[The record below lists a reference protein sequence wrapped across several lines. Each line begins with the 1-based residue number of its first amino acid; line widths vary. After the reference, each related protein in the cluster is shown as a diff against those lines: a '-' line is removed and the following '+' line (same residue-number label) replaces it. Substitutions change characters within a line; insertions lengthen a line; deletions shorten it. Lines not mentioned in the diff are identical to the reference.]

1 MGIPLESVK
10 SSSNNNDEPR
20 LPNTAGKSRK
30 TKSDLA
36 KSINQSSKNNFEEHR
51 FSVVYKEEEQ
61 TKDSFT
67 ESLKHPSKKTFEGPT
82 LPDFDKKKPKV
93 RNSSSSKQKQ
103 RKSGRQLN
111 DSIGHYLST
120 IGKVALLSPQEE
132 ITLAKEVQAL
142 KNLIKSVLQNSDV
155 PYELTQKYNLDFL
168 EEKPNQISEDLE
180 LKDKK
185 EINDEEIIDGITNPN
200 DLKNELDSSI
210 FAGKEKFSNIAS
222 KGQKLGKE
230 LIREPI
236 VQYVKEYFINNNM
249 LDEKKQL
256 SRGLRARKRYLAANL
271 RLVVSVA
278 KKYQNR
284 GLDML
289 DLIQEGSIG
298 LERAV
303 DKFDEKLG
311 YKFSTYAYWWI
322 RQGMTRAIDNVGR
335 TIRLPIHISE
345 KLTKMK
351 KTSKDLAQKLKRE
364 PSRKELALA
373 MGIKQEDLE
382 DLLAYNTTCASLDA
396 HARGEE
402 DRSTLSELIVDPNF
416 DEPLLGIDR
425 TMETAHLNTWL
436 SQLNPREQEIIRL
449 RFGLGGAEERT
460 LASIG
465 KDMGISRERVRQ
477 LEGKAKNKLRML
489 ATRPKAA

>member
-1 MGIPLESVK
+1 MGIPLESGN
-10 SSSNNNDEPR
+10 SSSDDNFVELR
-20 LPNTAGKSRK
+20 LPNTANNSRK

-36 KSINQSSKNNFEEHR
+36 KSINQSSKINFEEQEP
-51 FSVVYKEEEQ
+51 SVAYKEEVE
-61 TKDSFT
+61 TIDSFT
-67 ESLKHPSKKTFEGPT
+67 ESLKHSSNKRFEGPT
-82 LPDFDKKKPKV
+82 LPNINKKKPKTK
-93 RNSSSSKQKQ
+93 NYPTSKKKQ
-103 RKSGRQLN
+103 RKPRRQLN
-111 DSIGHYLST
+111 DSIGHYLHC
-120 IGKVALLSPQEE
+120 IGKVDLLSQEEE
-132 ITLAKEVQAL
+132 ITLAKQVQAL
-142 KNLIKSVLQNSDV
+142 KNLIKSVLRNSDV

-180 LKDKK
+180 LERR
-185 EINDEEIIDGITNPN
+185 EINDEEIIDGTTNPN

-222 KGQKLGKE
+222 KSQKSGKE
-230 LIREPI
+230 LIRDPI
-236 VQYVKEYFINNNM
+236 IKYVKEYFINNNM

-256 SRGLRARKRYLAANL
+256 ARGMKARQRYLAANL

-278 KKYQNR
+278 KKHQNR

-322 RQGMTRAIDNVGR
+322 RQGMTRAIDNAGR

-345 KLTKMK
+345 KLNKMK
-351 KTSKDLAQKLKRE
+351 KTSKDLAQTLKRE
-364 PSRKELALA
+364 PSRKEIASA

-425 TMETAHLNTWL
+425 TMETAHLKNWL
-436 SQLNPREQEIIRL
+436 SQLNEREQEIIRL
-449 RFGLGGAEERT
+449 RYGLGGAEERT

-477 LEGKAKNKLRML
+477 LEGKAKNKLRMM

>member
-1 MGIPLESVK
+1 F
-10 SSSNNNDEPR
+10 DEPR

-30 TKSDLA
+30 TKSDLT
-36 KSINQSSKNNFEEHR
+36 KSINQSSKTNFEESE
-51 FSVVYKEEEQ
+51 FSDAYREEVE
-61 TKDSFT
+61 TNDSFS
-67 ESLKHPSKKTFEGPT
+67 ESLKHHSKKTFEEPT
-82 LPDFDKKKPKV
+82 LPDFNQKKPKV
-93 RNSSSSKQKQ
+93 RNSSTSKQKQ
-103 RKSGRQLN
+103 RRSGRQLN

-120 IGKVALLSPQEE
+120 IGKVALLSQEEE
-132 ITLAKEVQAL
+132 ITLAKQVQAL

-168 EEKPNQISEDLE
+168 EEKPNQILEDLE
-180 LKDKK
+180 LKDK
-185 EINDEEIIDGITNPN
+185 EINDEKIIDGTTNPN

-210 FAGKEKFSNIAS
+210 FAGKEKFSNIAC

-230 LIREPI
+230 LIRDPI

-249 LDEKKQL
+249 HAEKKQL
-256 SRGLRARKRYLAANL
+256 ERGMRARKRYLAANL

-322 RQGMTRAIDNVGR
+322 RQGMTRAIDNAGR

-364 PSRKELALA
+364 PSRKELASA

-425 TMETAHLNTWL
+425 TMETAHLNNWL
-436 SQLNPREQEIIRL
+436 SQLNEREQKIIRL

-477 LEGKAKNKLRML
+477 LEGKAKNKLRMM